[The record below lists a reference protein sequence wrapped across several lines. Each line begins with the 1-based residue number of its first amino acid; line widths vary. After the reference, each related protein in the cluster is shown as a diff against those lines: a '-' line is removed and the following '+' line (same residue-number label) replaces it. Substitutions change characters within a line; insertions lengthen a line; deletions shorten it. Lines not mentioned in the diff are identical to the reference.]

1 MRCDDP
7 EARRSV
13 SGSHYTSQTH
23 THTHTRSR
31 KPTDELYG
39 LGIARLSIRRDRNA
53 LSLLPIDIIYIL
65 YIWTMSGCMYIDVP
79 HPVMYGI
86 AYDLSYG
93 FIIMFMHFMHES
105 AGPVTSSISQRRM
118 TFLFQSSVAVSLS
131 YLRLF
136 STSFFFF
143 FLIYLYIF
151 CQSL

>member
-7 EARRSV
+7 EALRSV

-23 THTHTRSR
+23 THTHSW
-31 KPTDELYG
+31 KPPNELYG

-53 LSLLPIDIIYIL
+53 LSLLPIDIMYIL
-65 YIWTMSGCMYIDVP
+65 YIWTMSGCVYIDVP

-143 FLIYLYIF
+143 FLIYMYIF